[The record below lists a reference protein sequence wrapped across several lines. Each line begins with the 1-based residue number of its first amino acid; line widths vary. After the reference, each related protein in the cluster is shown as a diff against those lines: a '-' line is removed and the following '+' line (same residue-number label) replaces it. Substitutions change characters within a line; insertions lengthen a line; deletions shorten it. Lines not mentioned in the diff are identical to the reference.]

1 MTRTATEIRK
11 ARSAEIAR
19 RDNTSNPA
27 IRKAATAN
35 IAKLNVELARTL
47 RVWGER

>member
-19 RDNTSNPA
+19 RDNTTNPA
-27 IRKAATAN
+27 IKAAAIRN
-35 IAKLNVELARTL
+35 IQSLNVQLARTL